1 MGRPRLTIAAV
12 LLVLAALAATMTYTG
27 YQVVGVLAEQAG
39 TSRFVAGLLLG
50 ILFARFPWVSNGKPR
65 IVGLLPKPLRRPL
78 IATLLVLCL
87 LRFLAQGETAPA
99 LCTGVTM
106 AVVFGFPWLKKL
118 LFARM
123 TSSVFN
129 FAPGRN
135 VPVADDTVIEGEFR
149 ERKERKE

>member
-78 IATLLVLCL
+78 IATLLVSQTSPRPAVARPRSHCSASGPRW
-87 LRFLAQGETAPA
+87 LRYRPKR
-99 LCTGVTM
+99 
-106 AVVFGFPWLKKL
+106 P
-118 LFARM
+118 
-123 TSSVFN
+123 S
-129 FAPGRN
+129 
-135 VPVADDTVIEGEFR
+135 
-149 ERKERKE
+149 